1 LKKKLTILVK
11 LALLVG
17 TLPLLIGHG
26 LGCPDCSDSPPAGI
40 IYDSNTYTLSGGSD
54 ITTPISFDNQL
65 SIYDD
70 GKLLWS
76 GETDSPIIFTREVAR
91 DEPLNLYVYSSGPAS
106 GQLGPL
112 WLHINNGVKTER
124 VKLMDVTVTGPAPF
138 RFIEAH
144 LVVSPTEISTPEGVM
159 GASGSLYVLSGG
171 VDISTPI
178 IGTGHVTIALNDM
191 EMAATS
197 IDNEAYGPIS
207 FSAATGNS
215 LTITVDEYPV
225 YSDCASCGLSE
236 LWLHL
241 PSGEAV
247 KLAHQTGA
255 IQVNQSN
262 LQSFKAHFVLP

>member
-1 LKKKLTILVK
+1 MKKKLTILVK

-26 LGCPDCSDSPPAGI
+26 MGCLDCSDSPPAEI
-40 IYDSNTYTLSGGSD
+40 IHDANTYTLSGGPD
-54 ITTPISFDNQL
+54 IATPINFDNQL

-70 GKLLWS
+70 GNPLWS
-76 GETDSPIIFTREVAR
+76 GETDSPITFTREVAR
-91 DEPLNLYVYSSGPAS
+91 DEPLNLYISSSGPAS
-106 GQLGPL
+106 GLFGPL
-112 WLHINNGVKTER
+112 WLHINNGEKTER

-138 RFIEAH
+138 RFLESH
-144 LVVSPTEISTPEGVM
+144 FVVSPTEISTPEGGM

-171 VDISTPI
+171 VDISAPI
-178 IGTGHVTIALNDM
+178 IGTGHVIIALNDM

-197 IDNEAYGPIS
+197 IVNEAYGPIS
-207 FSAATGNS
+207 FSAATGNT
-215 LTITVDEYPV
+215 LTITVDEYPE
-225 YSDCASCGLSE
+225 YSNCSSCGLSE

-255 IQVNQSN
+255 VQINESN

>member
-1 LKKKLTILVK
+1 MKKKLTILVK

-26 LGCPDCSDSPPAGI
+26 MGCIDCGESPPVEVK
-40 IYDSNTYTLSGGSD
+40 YDANTYTLSGGPDSA
-54 ITTPISFDNQL
+54 TPISFANQL

-76 GETDSPIIFTREVAR
+76 GDTDSPISFTREVAWN
-91 DEPLNLYVYSSGPAS
+91 EPLDLYVHSSGAVS
-106 GQLGPL
+106 GELGPL
-112 WLHINNGVKTER
+112 WLHINDGEKTER
-124 VKLMDVTVTGPAPF
+124 VKLMDAAMTGPSPF
-138 RFIEAH
+138 RFLEAH
-144 LVVSPTEISTPEGVM
+144 FVVSPTEISTLEGVA

-171 VDISTPI
+171 ADISTPI

-207 FSAATGNS
+207 FSAVTGNS
-215 LTITVDEYPV
+215 LTITVDEYPE
-225 YSDCASCGLSE
+225 YSDCSSCGLSE

-241 PSGEAV
+241 PSGAAV

-255 IQVNQSN
+255 IQVNESN